1 MRKVRTARKVRKIEE
16 IEFVMCSG
24 MLIYCLFIKL
34 NYMLCYIVCCIF
46 YDACFM
52 LHVACY
58 MLKISFRVLYKI
70 VMLYY
75 QAKKKKSVVPVTQ
88 AKKSGSVGRN
98 FFLVYTIFGITIF
111 ICVKTLTNIHSYC
124 TFLLYGNLIF
134 NLGLHNTEGGPISY
148 FSIHPGASLVPSP
161 FEKVLFSNI
170 FILNLK
176 NNKKKGLGR
185 HFDEK
190 KDGSVGLPEPRIFFF
205 GLKESTASNT
215 QKLRHD

>member
-70 VMLYY
+70 VKLYY
-75 QAKKKKSVVPVTQ
+75 QAKKKSVVPVTQ
-88 AKKSGSVGRN
+88 AKKVGRQVGT
-98 FFLVYTIFGITIF
+98 FFFGIHYFWYNHFYLCKNTD
-111 ICVKTLTNIHSYC
+111 KY
-124 TFLLYGNLIF
+124 TFLLHISFIWQLNLR
-134 NLGLHNTEGGPISY
+134 
-148 FSIHPGASLVPSP
+148 PGA
-161 FEKVLFSNI
+161 
-170 FILNLK
+170 
-176 NNKKKGLGR
+176 
-185 HFDEK
+185 
-190 KDGSVGLPEPRIFFF
+190 
-205 GLKESTASNT
+205 A
-215 QKLRHD
+215 